1 MMEQIKIA
9 ELSDLR
15 RDDIIILRHKIPVT
29 ATLKEENGTL
39 RKYKVLSVYKDYAL
53 CESLN
58 GYPHRERFSFL
69 QLREKRAKIYRR

>member
-1 MMEQIKIA
+1 MEQIKIA

-15 RDDIIILRHKIPVT
+15 RGDIIILSHKIPVT

-39 RKYKVLSVYKDYAL
+39 RKYRVLSVYPDYAL

-58 GYPHRERFSFL
+58 GYPHRECFSL
-69 QLREKRAKIYRR
+69 CQLREKRAKIYRR